1 MENPSLLE
9 RPAPRLLKAA
19 EVARILN
26 ISRSL
31 SYRLMQTGVMPIVRI
46 NNAIRVTLPDLEEYI
61 RRSRFEN
68 SSMDFKSQEF

>member
-1 MENPSLLE
+1 MENPILLE
-9 RPAPRLLKAA
+9 RPGPRLLKAA

>member
-1 MENPSLLE
+1 MENPILLE
-9 RPAPRLLKAA
+9 RPGPRLLKAA

-31 SYRLMQTGVMPIVRI
+31 SYRLMQTGVMPVIRI

-61 RRSRFEN
+61 RRSRCEN
-68 SSMDFKSQEF
+68 SLMDFKSQEF